1 MAIEKCPE
9 CVAER
14 PKITSTTVNV
24 RVRGEYIGSSTRYD
38 CKICGTSWKEKHQQ
52 ADEVTYAKEMGSEK

>member
-9 CVAER
+9 CGAER

-24 RVRGEYIGSSTRYD
+24 KVRGEYIGSSIRYD
-38 CKICGTSWKEKHQQ
+38 CKICGTSWKEKHQR
-52 ADEVTYAKEMGSEK
+52 ANEVV